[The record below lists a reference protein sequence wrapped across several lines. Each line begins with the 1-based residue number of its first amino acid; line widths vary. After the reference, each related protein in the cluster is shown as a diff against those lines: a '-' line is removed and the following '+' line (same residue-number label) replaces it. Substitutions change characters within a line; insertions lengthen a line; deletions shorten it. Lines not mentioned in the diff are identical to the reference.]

1 MTGLCLNADQASRR
15 AKFLGHKSGLCKQQ
29 QQRRET
35 VSQSASS
42 SNTLACSQAST
53 PRFGTL
59 ESAGSQR
66 DPFISLVSGLR
77 SVGEE
82 TFLAEAERKSSVSR
96 AMTRSGMSGVVSG

>member
-1 MTGLCLNADQASRR
+1 MTGLCLNADQASWR

-29 QQRRET
+29 QCRET

-53 PRFGTL
+53 LRFGTL
-59 ESAGSQR
+59 ESAGSLR

-77 SVGEE
+77 SVGEK
-82 TFLAEAERKSSVSR
+82 TFLAETERKSSVSR
-96 AMTRSGMSGVVSG
+96 AMKTSGMSGVVSR